1 MSEGEHSN
9 VGVILFAFGFT
20 VIMALDVALS

>member
-9 VGVILFAFGFT
+9 VGVILFASGFT
-20 VIMALDVALS
+20 VMMALNVALS

>member
-20 VIMALDVALS
+20 VMMSLNVALS